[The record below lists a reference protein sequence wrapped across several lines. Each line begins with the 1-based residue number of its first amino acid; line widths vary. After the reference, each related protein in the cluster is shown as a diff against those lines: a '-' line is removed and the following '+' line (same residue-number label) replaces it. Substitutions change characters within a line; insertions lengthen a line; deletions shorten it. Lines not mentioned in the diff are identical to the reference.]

1 RDYRCVDW
9 EKRRKQMM
17 QMPMGQYRPGNTFFH
32 RADAKGK
39 LLGLCLVIAAV
50 IVSKGLFGCIAAAAA
65 ALTVSYL
72 AGISLREQI
81 KQQKGMCR
89 FLAVIFLMN
98 AFFYSGEHCIWS
110 WWIFR
115 LSREG
120 IRQGAMVVVHL
131 VLILVFCMVLTI
143 TTEPMEITHG
153 LEELLSPL
161 SKVGVPTEE
170 IAMILGVA
178 MQFIPVLG
186 EEAETIRMAQ
196 TARGARFESKKLTE
210 RAASFLPLVIPVFL
224 AAFRRADELACAMEA
239 RGYRGPGRRTKTK
252 KSLPNRNG
260 NVAIAA
266 SAIFLIM
273 QVFLQK

>member
-1 RDYRCVDW
+1 
-9 EKRRKQMM
+9 MM

-120 IRQGAMVVVHL
+120 DGGRSPDIDFSFQHGADDHD
-131 VLILVFCMVLTI
+131 
-143 TTEPMEITHG
+143 
-153 LEELLSPL
+153 
-161 SKVGVPTEE
+161 
-170 IAMILGVA
+170 
-178 MQFIPVLG
+178 
-186 EEAETIRMAQ
+186 
-196 TARGARFESKKLTE
+196 
-210 RAASFLPLVIPVFL
+210 RADGNHTWAGG
-224 AAFRRADELACAMEA
+224 AAFTAFEGRCSDGRNRDDSWGCNAVYPGAGRGSGDNPDGADCT
-239 RGYRGPGRRTKTK
+239 RG
-252 KSLPNRNG
+252 S
-260 NVAIAA
+260 V
-266 SAIFLIM
+266 
-273 QVFLQK
+273 

>member
-1 RDYRCVDW
+1 MPGDCSGDCVQRAVWLYR
-9 EKRRKQMM
+9 R
-17 QMPMGQYRPGNTFFH
+17 GGSG
-32 RADAKGK
+32 ADG
-39 LLGLCLVIAAV
+39 
-50 IVSKGLFGCIAAAAA
+50 IVSGRDIPAGADKTTKRDVSVFGSDLFDECVFLQRG
-65 ALTVSYL
+65 ALHLELVDFPAEPGGNPTGGDGGRSP
-72 AGISLREQI
+72 GINFS
-81 KQQKGMCR
+81 
-89 FLAVIFLMN
+89 
-98 AFFYSGEHCIWS
+98 
-110 WWIFR
+110 
-115 LSREG
+115 
-120 IRQGAMVVVHL
+120 
-131 VLILVFCMVLTI
+131 FCMVLTV

-239 RGYRGPGRRTKTK
+239 RGYRGPGRRNKEEKITA
-252 KSLPNRNG
+252 KSQRECGELPR
-260 NVAIAA
+260 VR
-266 SAIFLIM
+266 F
-273 QVFLQK
+273 F

>member
-1 RDYRCVDW
+1 
-9 EKRRKQMM
+9 M

-50 IVSKGLFGCIAAAAA
+50 IVSKGLFGCIVAAAA

-153 LEELLSPL
+153 L
-161 SKVGVPTEE
+161 
-170 IAMILGVA
+170 
-178 MQFIPVLG
+178 
-186 EEAETIRMAQ
+186 
-196 TARGARFESKKLTE
+196 
-210 RAASFLPLVIPVFL
+210 
-224 AAFRRADELACAMEA
+224 
-239 RGYRGPGRRTKTK
+239 
-252 KSLPNRNG
+252 
-260 NVAIAA
+260 
-266 SAIFLIM
+266 
-273 QVFLQK
+273 

>member
-1 RDYRCVDW
+1 
-9 EKRRKQMM
+9 MM

-50 IVSKGLFGCIAAAAA
+50 IVSKGLIGCIAAAAA

-131 VLILVFCMVLTI
+131 ILILVFCMVLTI

-161 SKVGVPTEE
+161 SKVGVP
-170 IAMILGVA
+170 
-178 MQFIPVLG
+178 LG

-224 AAFRRADELACAMEA
+224 AAFRRADELAYAMEA
-239 RGYRGPGRRTKTK
+239 RGYRGPGRQTKKK

-266 SAIFLIM
+266 SAIFL
-273 QVFLQK
+273 LCRYSCKNRK

>member
-1 RDYRCVDW
+1 
-9 EKRRKQMM
+9 MM

-50 IVSKGLFGCIAAAAA
+50 IVSKGLIGCIAAAAA

-110 WWIFR
+110 WWVFR

-178 MQFIPVLG
+178 MQFIPV
-186 EEAETIRMAQ
+186 

-239 RGYRGPGRRTKTK
+239 RGYRGPGRRTKKK

>member
-1 RDYRCVDW
+1 
-9 EKRRKQMM
+9 MM

-50 IVSKGLFGCIAAAAA
+50 IVSKGLIGCIAAAAA

-72 AGISLREQI
+72 AGISLREQV

-131 VLILVFCMVLTI
+131 ILILVFCMVLTI

-239 RGYRGPGRRTKTK
+239 RGYRGPGRRTKKK

>member
-1 RDYRCVDW
+1 
-9 EKRRKQMM
+9 MM

-50 IVSKGLFGCIAAAAA
+50 IVSKGLIGCIAPAAA

-131 VLILVFCMVLTI
+131 ILILVFCMVLTI
-143 TTEPMEITHG
+143 TTEPMEITWAG
-153 LEELLSPL
+153 
-161 SKVGVPTEE
+161 G
-170 IAMILGVA
+170 
-178 MQFIPVLG
+178 
-186 EEAETIRMAQ
+186 
-196 TARGARFESKKLTE
+196 
-210 RAASFLPLVIPVFL
+210 
-224 AAFRRADELACAMEA
+224 AAFTAFEGRCSDGRNRDDSGGCNAVYPGAGRGSGDNPDGADCT
-239 RGYRGPGRRTKTK
+239 RG
-252 KSLPNRNG
+252 S
-260 NVAIAA
+260 V
-266 SAIFLIM
+266 
-273 QVFLQK
+273 

>member
-1 RDYRCVDW
+1 
-9 EKRRKQMM
+9 M

-50 IVSKGLFGCIAAAAA
+50 IVSKGLIGCIAAAAA

-81 KQQKGMCR
+81 KHQKGMCR

-131 VLILVFCMVLTI
+131 ILILVFCM
-143 TTEPMEITHG
+143 
-153 LEELLSPL
+153 
-161 SKVGVPTEE
+161 
-170 IAMILGVA
+170 
-178 MQFIPVLG
+178 
-186 EEAETIRMAQ
+186 
-196 TARGARFESKKLTE
+196 
-210 RAASFLPLVIPVFL
+210 
-224 AAFRRADELACAMEA
+224 C
-239 RGYRGPGRRTKTK
+239 
-252 KSLPNRNG
+252 
-260 NVAIAA
+260 
-266 SAIFLIM
+266 
-273 QVFLQK
+273 

>member
-1 RDYRCVDW
+1 
-9 EKRRKQMM
+9 MM

-50 IVSKGLFGCIAAAAA
+50 IVSKGLIGCIAAAAA

-72 AGISLREQI
+72 AGISLREQV

-186 EEAETIRMAQ
+186 EEACADAGAGEGGWNAGSRRDSGVSGTFDAFCRWSYRCFWRRFVGRMNWRAQWRREVIAGRGGEQRRKNHCQ
-196 TARGARFESKKLTE
+196 TATGMWQLPRVRF
-210 RAASFLPLVIPVFL
+210 F
-224 AAFRRADELACAMEA
+224 
-239 RGYRGPGRRTKTK
+239 
-252 KSLPNRNG
+252 
-260 NVAIAA
+260 
-266 SAIFLIM
+266 
-273 QVFLQK
+273 

>member
-1 RDYRCVDW
+1 
-9 EKRRKQMM
+9 
-17 QMPMGQYRPGNTFFH
+17 MPGDCSGDRVQ
-32 RADAKGK
+32 RADWLYRRGGSGADG
-39 LLGLCLVIAAV
+39 
-50 IVSKGLFGCIAAAAA
+50 IVSGRDIPAGAGKTAKRDVSVFGSDLFDEC
-65 ALTVSYL
+65 V
-72 AGISLREQI
+72 
-81 KQQKGMCR
+81 
-89 FLAVIFLMN
+89 
-98 AFFYSGEHCIWS
+98 FYSGEHCIWS

-239 RGYRGPGRRTKTK
+239 RGYRGPGRRTKKK

-266 SAIFLIM
+266 SAIF
-273 QVFLQK
+273 

>member
-1 RDYRCVDW
+1 
-9 EKRRKQMM
+9 M

-50 IVSKGLFGCIAAAAA
+50 IVSKGLAGCIAAAAA
-65 ALTVSYL
+65 AIVVSQL

-81 KQQKGMCR
+81 RQQKGMCR
-89 FLAVIFLMN
+89 FFIVIFLMN
-98 AFFYSGEHCIWS
+98 AFFYSGEHCIFR
-110 WWIFR
+110 WWIFQ

-120 IRQGAMVVVHL
+120 IYQGAMVVIHL
-131 VLILVFCMVLTI
+131 VLILLFCMVLTV
-143 TTEPMEITHG
+143 TTEPMEITHALG
-153 LEELLSPL
+153 ELLSPL
-161 SKVGVPTEE
+161 SKIGVPTEE

-196 TARGARFESKKLTE
+196 TARGARFESKRLTE

-224 AAFRRADELACAMEA
+224 AAFRRADELSCAMEA
-239 RGYRGPGRRTKTK
+239 RGYRGPGSRTKKQKT
-252 KSLPNRNG
+252 LPNRNG
-260 NVAIAA
+260 SAAIAA
-266 SAIFLIM
+266 SAMFLIM

>member
-1 RDYRCVDW
+1 
-9 EKRRKQMM
+9 MM

-50 IVSKGLFGCIAAAAA
+50 IVSKGLIGCIAAAAA

-131 VLILVFCMVLTI
+131 ILILVFCMVLTI

-170 IAMILGVA
+170 IA
-178 MQFIPVLG
+178 
-186 EEAETIRMAQ
+186 EKIRMAQ

-239 RGYRGPGRRTKTK
+239 RGYRGPGRRTKKK

>member
-1 RDYRCVDW
+1 
-9 EKRRKQMM
+9 
-17 QMPMGQYRPGNTFFH
+17 
-32 RADAKGK
+32 
-39 LLGLCLVIAAV
+39 
-50 IVSKGLFGCIAAAAA
+50 
-65 ALTVSYL
+65 
-72 AGISLREQI
+72 
-81 KQQKGMCR
+81 
-89 FLAVIFLMN
+89 MN

-131 VLILVFCMVLTI
+131 ILILVFCMVLTI

-239 RGYRGPGRRTKTK
+239 RGYRGPGRQTKKK

-266 SAIFLIM
+266 SAIFFIM

>member
-1 RDYRCVDW
+1 
-9 EKRRKQMM
+9 M

-120 IRQGAMVVVHL
+120 IRQGDHD
-131 VLILVFCMVLTI
+131 
-143 TTEPMEITHG
+143 
-153 LEELLSPL
+153 
-161 SKVGVPTEE
+161 
-170 IAMILGVA
+170 
-178 MQFIPVLG
+178 
-186 EEAETIRMAQ
+186 
-196 TARGARFESKKLTE
+196 
-210 RAASFLPLVIPVFL
+210 RADGNHAWAGG
-224 AAFRRADELACAMEA
+224 AAFTAFEGRCSDGRNCDDSGGCNAVYSGAGRGSGDNPDGADCT
-239 RGYRGPGRRTKTK
+239 RG
-252 KSLPNRNG
+252 S
-260 NVAIAA
+260 V
-266 SAIFLIM
+266 
-273 QVFLQK
+273 

>member
-1 RDYRCVDW
+1 
-9 EKRRKQMM
+9 MM

-50 IVSKGLFGCIAAAAA
+50 IVSKGLIGCIAAAAA

-72 AGISLREQI
+72 AGISLREQV

-120 IRQGAMVVVHL
+120 ID
-131 VLILVFCMVLTI
+131 F
-143 TTEPMEITHG
+143 
-153 LEELLSPL
+153 
-161 SKVGVPTEE
+161 
-170 IAMILGVA
+170 
-178 MQFIPVLG
+178 
-186 EEAETIRMAQ
+186 
-196 TARGARFESKKLTE
+196 
-210 RAASFLPLVIPVFL
+210 SFLYGADEHDRADGNHAWAGGTAF
-224 AAFRRADELACAMEA
+224 AAFEGRSSDGRNRDDSGCCDAVYSGAGRGSGDNPDGADCT
-239 RGYRGPGRRTKTK
+239 RG
-252 KSLPNRNG
+252 S
-260 NVAIAA
+260 V
-266 SAIFLIM
+266 
-273 QVFLQK
+273 

>member
-1 RDYRCVDW
+1 
-9 EKRRKQMM
+9 MM

-50 IVSKGLFGCIAAAAA
+50 IVSKGLIGCIAAAAA

-81 KQQKGMCR
+81 KRQKGMCR

-131 VLILVFCMVLTI
+131 VLILVFCMV
-143 TTEPMEITHG
+143 
-153 LEELLSPL
+153 LLSPL

-239 RGYRGPGRRTKTK
+239 RGYRGPGRRTKKK

>member
-1 RDYRCVDW
+1 
-9 EKRRKQMM
+9 MM

-50 IVSKGLFGCIAAAAA
+50 IVSKGLIGCIAAAAA

-72 AGISLREQI
+72 AGISL
-81 KQQKGMCR
+81 QKGMCR

-131 VLILVFCMVLTI
+131 ILILVFCMVLTI

-224 AAFRRADELACAMEA
+224 AAFRRADELACAMET
-239 RGYRGPGRRTKTK
+239 RGYRGPGRRTKKK

>member
-1 RDYRCVDW
+1 
-9 EKRRKQMM
+9 M

-50 IVSKGLFGCIAAAAA
+50 IVSKGLIGCIAAAAA

-153 LEELLSPL
+153 LEELLSPP
-161 SKVGVPTEE
+161 SS
-170 IAMILGVA
+170 
-178 MQFIPVLG
+178 F
-186 EEAETIRMAQ
+186 Q
-196 TARGARFESKKLTE
+196 TAL
-210 RAASFLPLVIPVFL
+210 LPPRI
-224 AAFRRADELACAMEA
+224 
-239 RGYRGPGRRTKTK
+239 
-252 KSLPNRNG
+252 
-260 NVAIAA
+260 
-266 SAIFLIM
+266 
-273 QVFLQK
+273 